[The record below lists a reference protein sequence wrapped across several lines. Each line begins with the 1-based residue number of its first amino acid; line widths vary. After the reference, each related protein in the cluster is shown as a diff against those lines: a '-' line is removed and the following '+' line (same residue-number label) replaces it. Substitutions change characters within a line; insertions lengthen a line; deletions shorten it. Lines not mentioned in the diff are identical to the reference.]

1 MLLVVELLRWW
12 YTDGWAR
19 KAHNVRGR
27 IDGALDYFS
36 ISLLL
41 KTLFSPFR
49 QISAGRVDGPLNIK
63 MRAFVDRLFSRV
75 IGAVVRTLIIIIGL
89 VTILIT
95 VVIGAVWLLVW
106 ALMPLLP
113 ILGVYLSIN
122 GVLVG

>member
-1 MLLVVELLRWW
+1 MLLVVQLLRWW

-19 KAHNVRGR
+19 KARGVQAR

-36 ISLLL
+36 INLLF

-63 MRAFVDRLFSRV
+63 LRAFVDRLFSRV
-75 IGAVVRTLIIIIGL
+75 IGAVVRTLIIFIGL
-89 VTILIT
+89 ITILLV
-95 VVIGAVWLLVW
+95 VVIGLVWLLVW
-106 ALMPLLP
+106 SLMPLLP